1 MSYVTDEQIS
11 ELSQDSFR
19 DKCAFV
25 SRGASKIAYTLVA
38 REKSGMKSVVW
49 RAKDDLGNDVAL
61 KIIPSADYT
70 DRSLIDE
77 MSDATKLD
85 PKYFAEVKFFGDLEI
100 QNECLSTS
108 YFAIITKWIDGEALD
123 LFLSAYKLTIPDFLS
138 VADNLFR
145 SIANLRKH
153 NLCHDDLHPG
163 NILLEKIKD
172 ELSEEII
179 LTLKVIDTGTVKS
192 LETRDRLLKELRT
205 KITTLSTA
213 KAATNELRQLQEL
226 FEWKQPDDHLRATEC
241 LLHAANA
248 LTKNYARLDSWE
260 RKVVDELPRLFQRLV
275 DEDSQRRLDEPSQV
289 LSELNAL
296 VEATKTEDRGISGGL
311 SSPFDYISA
320 EMIRNDR
327 QFSELF
333 SRECPWLR
341 KCESLEPLYLYG
353 PRGSGK
359 SSVLRW
365 LSFKTV
371 ISDPSRSSLHELH
384 EIGVYVSCSVELR
397 SRFWLLNE
405 TTIDRLQ
412 APILRFFNLLL
423 LEELFDTFLIMW
435 VTENSGVY
443 NFGLKSSKATPFV
456 QWVIERLSVK
466 LAEGQLRLQGQNCFE
481 YLKGLVRKMR
491 WETWSIIQKGD
502 GDGYLPDPSLAID
515 ICRVLPEYFTYFK
528 DRHITFLIDDYS
540 NQRIPVA
547 LQRKLNQTISFAKQG
562 TPLFKVSSEYQGVD
576 LEGVQEG
583 REVVEINIGDKY
595 SSLDNKT
602 GAQFLADIVNIRLR
616 RAKYASTIHNLLGKT
631 SYPNMTMAKAIA
643 DETQT
648 LPFYYHGLDCVH
660 GLCSGDM
667 ALALDLIKRIFDAF
681 NVRPNTIQSVPPHV
695 QHKIIQQFSH
705 DEVRRIKYIVPDGDR
720 MHEIICYLGAVA
732 RAFVKNKRSGRK
744 DKSAEPMCK
753 THLDVRLPA
762 IRELKNSQ
770 TSLWNLYDLLTSRA
784 ILMSLETSRSRISQA
799 TERLQL
805 KRIYLPSFKAPLKRD
820 DPIKI
825 DSADDLKSLLSS
837 PRTFAERELKKSDI
851 KPDQLSLAFRDAL
864 VKPVG
869 T

>member
-1 MSYVTDEQIS
+1 MSYVTTEQIS

-19 DKCAFV
+19 DKSAFV
-25 SRGASKIAYTLVA
+25 SRGASKIAYTLVTK
-38 REKSGMKSVVW
+38 EKSGMKSVVW

-61 KIIPSADYT
+61 KIIPPTDYI

-85 PKYFAEVKFFGDLEI
+85 SKYFAEVKFFGDLEI
-100 QNECLSTS
+100 QNEHLSTS
-108 YFAIITKWIDGEALD
+108 YSAIVTKWVDGEALD
-123 LFLSAYKLTIPDFLS
+123 RFLSAYKLTIPDFLS
-138 VADNLFR
+138 LAEKLFR
-145 SIANLRKH
+145 SIANLRKY

-172 ELSEEII
+172 ELSEEMI
-179 LTLKVIDTGTVKS
+179 LSLRVIDTGTVKS

-205 KITTLSTA
+205 KISTLTKAKVST
-213 KAATNELRQLQEL
+213 KELHQLRDL

-241 LLHAANA
+241 LLYAANA
-248 LTKNYARLDSWE
+248 LTMNYSRLDSWE
-260 RKVVDELPRLFQRLV
+260 RKFVDGLPQFFQRLI
-275 DEDSQRRLDEPSQV
+275 DDDSQRRLDEPSQV

-296 VEATKTEDRGISGGL
+296 VEATKTEDKGTPGGL
-311 SSPFDYISA
+311 LSPFDYISA

-341 KCESLEPLYLYG
+341 ECESLEPLYLYG

-371 ISDPSRSSLHELH
+371 LSDPSRSSLSVLQ

-405 TTIDRLQ
+405 TTIEKLQ

-423 LEELFDTFLIMW
+423 LEELFDTFLSMW
-435 VTENSGVY
+435 LAESSGVY
-443 NFGLKSSKATPFV
+443 NFGLKSSKAAPFV
-456 QWVIERLSVK
+456 QWVIERLNLK

-481 YLKGLVRKMR
+481 YLKGFVRKMR

-502 GDGYLPDPSLAID
+502 EVGYLPDPSLAID
-515 ICRVLPEYFTYFK
+515 ICRVVPDYFSYFR

-595 SSLDNKT
+595 SSLDDKT
-602 GAQFLADIVNIRLR
+602 GAQFLADIVNIRLKR
-616 RAKYASTIHNLLGKT
+616 SKYASTIQNLLGKT
-631 SYPNMTMAKAIA
+631 TYPDMTMTRAIA
-643 DETQT
+643 DETQA

-660 GLCSGDM
+660 WLCSGDM
-667 ALALDLIKRIFDAF
+667 ALALDLIRRICDAYH
-681 NVRPNTIQSVPPHV
+681 VRSNTLDSVPAHV
-695 QHKIIQQFSH
+695 QHQIIQQFSH
-705 DEVRRIKYIVPDGDR
+705 DEVRRVKYIVPDGDR

-732 RAFVKNKRSGRK
+732 RAFVKTKRSTRK
-744 DKSAEPMCK
+744 DKPAEPMCK

-762 IRELKNSQ
+762 ITELKQSQ

-784 ILMSLETSRSRISQA
+784 ILISLQTSRSRISQA

-820 DPIKI
+820 VPIKI

-851 KPDQLSLAFRDAL
+851 KPEQLTLAFKDAL
-864 VKPVG
+864 VKPMG